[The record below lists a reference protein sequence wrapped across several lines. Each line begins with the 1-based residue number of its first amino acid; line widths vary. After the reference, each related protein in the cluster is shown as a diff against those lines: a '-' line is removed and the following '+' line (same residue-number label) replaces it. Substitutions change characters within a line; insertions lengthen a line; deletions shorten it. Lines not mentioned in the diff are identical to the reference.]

1 MDLPYGKIEDKTLE
15 MRFSSAD
22 FTVASVLAA
31 LREHLDML
39 REMGAIFLGV
49 ATDVPAGPQPVF
61 RPVDVKAIFEFTGSG
76 DAAKALRRAYEVVWQ
91 GIVATFPA
99 EPEWATAKEGYAHYI
114 SSQAELLRARVESTR
129 E

>member
-1 MDLPYGKIEDKTLE
+1 MDLPYGNIEDKTLA

-22 FTVASVLAA
+22 FTVASVLSA

-39 REMGAIFLGV
+39 REMDVVFLGV

-61 RPVDVKAIFEFTGSG
+61 RPVDVKAVFEYVGSG
-76 DAAKALRRAYEVVWQ
+76 NADDVLRRSYEIVWQ
-91 GIVATFPA
+91 GIVATFPD
-99 EPEWATAKEGYAHYI
+99 EPEWAVAKEGYAHYI
-114 SSQAELLRARVESTR
+114 SSQAELLRARTESNR